1 MIVVKFG
8 RKRIKKT
15 LPRIFQNLKRFI
27 TAQEHMWI
35 IINTAWQKFYKKNKL
50 EKKLGIDVLNVEL
63 IKEIEPL
70 DDKFDIEWLIIT
82 ITAPTKEREEKEFK
96 ELDKFNERLK
106 KSYQEFKKDY
116 KYNIEKPKFL
126 DIVKKKTRKVTD
138 KFTEIIKAGIDFE
151 PNKSISDFLL
161 DLDIIMTKE
170 FQWCDKK

>member
-82 ITAPTKEREEKEFK
+82 ITAPT
-96 ELDKFNERLK
+96 
-106 KSYQEFKKDY
+106 
-116 KYNIEKPKFL
+116 
-126 DIVKKKTRKVTD
+126 
-138 KFTEIIKAGIDFE
+138 
-151 PNKSISDFLL
+151 
-161 DLDIIMTKE
+161 
-170 FQWCDKK
+170 